1 MKMAE
6 KTERRMTVN
15 CLEKSS
21 SIPVCFSVSH
31 DSMKTNELP
40 RQGAEILLM
49 NNAKKNNQSTRNDAG
64 IKTGIASSCH
74 AFGKLFFGASV
85 KGGNQGACGM
95 GTESLNRS
103 SNSGVTPLVAMEQSI
118 SMGLKARCMEVL
130 MMVMASATFVLPC
143 EVMFPKM
150 SFRNR
155 TEFLSCC
162 SAKLFVGLMTG
173 YFRNTKSSFLK
184 VISRLRILSDSWCD
198 SGECRYSLR
207 NRLRMPFLPERYSS
221 AVRMEY

>member
-1 MKMAE
+1 MAE
-6 KTERRMTVN
+6 KTERRMTGN
-15 CLEKSS
+15 CLGKSS
-21 SIPVCFSVSH
+21 SSPVCFSVSH
-31 DSMKTNELP
+31 DPMKTNEVT
-40 RQGAEILLM
+40 RQQVEILLM
-49 NNAKKNNQSTRNDAG
+49 NNAKKNNHSTKNTAG
-64 IKTGIASSCH
+64 LNTGIASSCY
-74 AFGKLFFGASV
+74 AFLKLFFGTSV

-95 GTESLNRS
+95 GPESLNRS
-103 SNSGVTPLVAMEQSI
+103 SNSGVTPLVAIEQSI
-118 SMGLKARCMEVL
+118 SMGSKARCIEVR
-130 MMVMASATFVLPC
+130 MMVMANATFVLPC
-143 EVMFPKM
+143 AVILPKM
-150 SFRNR
+150 SFLNR
-155 TEFLSCC
+155 TEFLICC